1 MATRSAVG
9 AYISKNW
16 PAPDIEWLRNDLR
29 QHILNCEAPGRT
41 MDERE
46 HRAGDHLDKLIEWTL
61 QMQRDRAERQ
71 ERVIAEFEKEVR
83 AEIDAGAKLPSGSD
97 LQRRFFDGLR

>member
-1 MATRSAVG
+1 
-9 AYISKNW
+9 
-16 PAPDIEWLRNDLR
+16 
-29 QHILNCEAPGRT
+29 